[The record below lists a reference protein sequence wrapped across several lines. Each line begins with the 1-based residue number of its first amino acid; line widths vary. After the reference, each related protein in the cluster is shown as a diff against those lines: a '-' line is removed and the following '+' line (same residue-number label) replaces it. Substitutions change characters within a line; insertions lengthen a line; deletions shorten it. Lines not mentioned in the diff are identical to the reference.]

1 MASSLRLLAPNH
13 STWAGGSLVV
23 ARPSPQEPA
32 PVVDLQA
39 LQAASGV
46 LQDKM
51 NQDASAVPD
60 LGEMLTIR
68 AWYNH

>member
-1 MASSLRLLAPNH
+1 M
-13 STWAGGSLVV
+13 
-23 ARPSPQEPA
+23 
-32 PVVDLQA
+32 QA

-68 AWYNH
+68 ACSNC